1 MSKHTIK
8 VLLPLLLLPLS
19 AFASDCSKKIG
30 CEKKACEIE
39 MKIEIAK
46 ANGYD
51 NKLEGLT
58 DALDQVNTYCT
69 NEELKSE
76 LIDDIEDAQEEIVEY
91 KEELQEAQDFNEDDK
106 VAKYQRKIS
115 EEKAKVEEYKQELST
130 LD

>member
-19 AFASDCSKKIG
+19 AFASDCSQKIG

-115 EEKAKVEEYKQELST
+115 EEKAKVQEYKQELST

>member
-58 DALDQVNTYCT
+58 DALEQVNTYCT

-106 VAKYQRKIS
+106 VAKYKRKIS

>member
-19 AFASDCSKKIG
+19 AFASDCPKKIG

-76 LIDDIEDAQEEIVEY
+76 LIGDIEDAQEEIVEY

>member
-115 EEKAKVEEYKQELST
+115 EEKTKVEEYKQELST

>member
-19 AFASDCSKKIG
+19 AFASDCQKKIG

>member
-58 DALDQVNTYCT
+58 DALDKVNTYCT

>member
-30 CEKKACEIE
+30 CEKKACQIE

>member
-46 ANGYD
+46 ANGYN

-69 NEELKSE
+69 NAELKSE

>member
-1 MSKHTIK
+1 
-8 VLLPLLLLPLS
+8 
-19 AFASDCSKKIG
+19 
-30 CEKKACEIE
+30 

-91 KEELQEAQDFNEDDK
+91 KEELQELQDFNEDDK

>member
-46 ANGYD
+46 ANGYN

>member
-1 MSKHTIK
+1 MSKHSIK
-8 VLLPLLLLPLS
+8 ILLPLFLFPLS
-19 AFASDCSKKIG
+19 ALASDCSQKIG
-30 CEKKACEIE
+30 CERKACEIE
-39 MKIEIAK
+39 MKIDIAK

-76 LIDDIEDAQEEIVEY
+76 LMDDIEDAQEEIVEY

-106 VAKYQRKIS
+106 VAKYQGKID
-115 EEKAKVEEYKQELST
+115 EEKQKIEQYKQDLSQ
-130 LD
+130 LN